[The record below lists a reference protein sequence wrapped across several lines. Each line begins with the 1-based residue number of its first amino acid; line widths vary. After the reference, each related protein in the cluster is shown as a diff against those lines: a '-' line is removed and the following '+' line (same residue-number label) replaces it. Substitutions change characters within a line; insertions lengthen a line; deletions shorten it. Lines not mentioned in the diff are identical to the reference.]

1 MLRYECFARP
11 TASEVLAHEFFADLE
26 SPDVQRSAERVRLLV
41 FERISPPPSRT
52 NTPNLTSSAIA
63 EPEQPIMQQLMEG
76 GFQNKATKDSVC
88 YVMFILYCYLLY
100 VLIDVAVLVTFISE

>member
-1 MLRYECFARP
+1 MLQYECFARP

-26 SPDVQRSAERVRLLV
+26 SPDVQKSAERVRLLV

-63 EPEQPIMQQLMEG
+63 QPEQQMRQLLTEG
-76 GFQNKATKDSVC
+76 GFQIEATKDSVC
-88 YVMFILYCYLLY
+88 YTLFFDVLL
-100 VLIDVAVLVTFISE
+100 IFISEYSDLN

>member
-1 MLRYECFARP
+1 MLRYECFARS

-41 FERISPPPSRT
+41 FERISPPSGT

-63 EPEQPIMQQLMEG
+63 EPEQPIMQQLMGG
-76 GFQNKATKDSVC
+76 GFQSKATKDSVC

-100 VLIDVAVLVTFISE
+100 VLIDVDVLVTFISE